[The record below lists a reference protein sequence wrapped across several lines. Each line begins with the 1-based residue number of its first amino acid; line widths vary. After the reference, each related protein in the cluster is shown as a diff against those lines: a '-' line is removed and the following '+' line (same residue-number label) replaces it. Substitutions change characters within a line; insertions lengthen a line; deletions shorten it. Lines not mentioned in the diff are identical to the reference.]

1 MLISSVMAGVCNRR
15 TVNPYIWINIL
26 LAVVYAVFA
35 VTVHI
40 KSYPDTTTYIDAWSV
55 IKTFTPDTLR
65 TPVYPMI
72 IGPLVSAFGFG
83 VASVIVVLIQW
94 VVFCLTLLPFRRI
107 CEYFIS
113 NKYLSV
119 FCYLLY
125 GLYLPTFFYNSSLIT
140 ESLSYSLSV
149 VLIYFVLKYRLHSN
163 NRLLCVICCIMLL
176 TIFLRPAML
185 FVLIV
190 ISVYGLYRYIVLKE
204 VQYKRLLAATAL
216 CGLLALSY
224 SFAMYQNYGCFTF
237 SRVSVFN
244 DFISLR
250 NDNIVSINDI
260 AAYDDEIRE
269 YMIDSNVN
277 ELDSL
282 TNKFG
287 EERIYKNMSKITG
300 EHRLELLMLVKN
312 HFISSLNCKVIAL
325 GYNAKADII
334 NIFLPSFWLL
344 YLVLIVFS
352 VIVCLSRLMRKMLAD
367 YILLIMMLLGLILV
381 VLYGAYA
388 EYDRLIYPCSWA
400 LYLMG
405 FILIDKFIYHYA
417 KKG

>member
-1 MLISSVMAGVCNRR
+1 MAGVCNRR

-94 VVFCLTLLPFRRI
+94 IVFCLTLLPFRRI

-113 NKYLSV
+113 NRYVCLLSYL
-119 FCYLLY
+119 FY
-125 GLYLPTFFYNSSLIT
+125 GLYVPTLLYNNRLLT
-140 ESLSYSLSV
+140 ESLSFSFSV
-149 VLIYFVLKYRLHSN
+149 LLLYFVLKYRRHGNTRGLYIIS
-163 NRLLCVICCIMLL
+163 CIILL

-185 FVLIV
+185 FLLIAMLAY
-190 ISVYGLYRYIVLKE
+190 SVYQYMALKE
-204 VQYKRLLAATAL
+204 TKYRRLCITTVI

-224 SFAMYQNYGCFTF
+224 PFMMYKNYGYFAYTK
-237 SRVSVFN
+237 VSVFN
-244 DFISLR
+244 DFNSLLKE
-250 NDNIVSINDI
+250 NIVSINDI
-260 AAYDDEIRE
+260 AAEDDEIKD
-269 YMIDSNVN
+269 YIISHDVSD
-277 ELDSL
+277 LDSL
-282 TNKFG
+282 YNKFG
-287 EERIYKNMSKITG
+287 DERIYKTMRDIVS
-300 EHRLELLMLVKN
+300 EHRVELLMLAGC
-312 HFISSLNCKVIAL
+312 HFVCTLKYDVCHNSVS
-325 GYNAKADII
+325 DIMSYFVPPI
-334 NIFLPSFWLL
+334 WLL
-344 YLVLIVFS
+344 YTILLIFTVWVF
-352 VIVCLSRLMRKMLAD
+352 VAPLKKKILAD
-367 YILLIMMLLGLILV
+367 SLLLIMMPLGLILV

-405 FILIDKFIYHYA
+405 FILIDKFICHYA

>member
-1 MLISSVMAGVCNRR
+1 MAGVCNRR
-15 TVNPYIWINIL
+15 TANPYLWINIL
-26 LAVVYAVFA
+26 LAVLYAVFA

-40 KSYPDTTTYIDAWSV
+40 KSYPDTATYIEAWSV

-72 IGPLVSAFGFG
+72 IGPLVSAFGFE
-83 VASVIVVLIQW
+83 VASVIVALLQW
-94 VVFCLTLLPFRRI
+94 IVFCLTLLPFRRI

-113 NKYLSV
+113 NKYLRV

-250 NDNIVSINDI
+250 NDNIITINDI

-287 EERIYKNMSKITG
+287 EERIYKIMSKITG

-334 NIFLPSFWLL
+334 NIFLPSLWLL
-344 YLVLIVFS
+344 YAILIIFS
-352 VIVCLSRLMRKMLAD
+352 VCVCFARMMKNMLAD
-367 YILLIMMLLGLILV
+367 YILLIMMPLGLILV
-381 VLYGAYA
+381 VIYGAYA